1 MNVRSKRGDFSVHLN
16 VSLSGCTQAEHNAC
30 GKQESCARQEVFFRI
45 VSSEFILTFMR
56 AWVHPCVCVCVLMTN
71 SALVCV
77 NVLVATRYARM
88 LLTPLTLNETEQNVK
103 NQGHKQG
110 PGSGVGQE
118 RFLQMTQWVQLLG
131 GGCIDGNT
139 ERKAEQEAKHS

>member
-1 MNVRSKRGDFSVHLN
+1 M
-16 VSLSGCTQAEHNAC
+16 LS
-30 GKQESCARQEVFFRI
+30 
-45 VSSEFILTFMR
+45 
-56 AWVHPCVCVCVLMTN
+56 TN

-77 NVLVATRYARM
+77 NALVVIWYARM

-118 RFLQMTQWVQLLG
+118 RFLQMTQWMHLLG

-139 ERKAEQEAKHS
+139 VRKAEQEAKHS

>member
-1 MNVRSKRGDFSVHLN
+1 
-16 VSLSGCTQAEHNAC
+16 
-30 GKQESCARQEVFFRI
+30 
-45 VSSEFILTFMR
+45 
-56 AWVHPCVCVCVLMTN
+56 
-71 SALVCV
+71 
-77 NVLVATRYARM
+77 M

-118 RFLQMTQWVQLLG
+118 RFLQMTQWVQLLR